1 MDERLEAGRH
11 YLTNGDRALH
21 LGYLDESRTHF
32 ETALLQFRGPDLRLG
47 EAHALRGL
55 AQVELGSGNLT
66 LAEEIAEQALTAYR
80 ALRSQLQFLPADL
93 APPELWREVETGETS
108 ALVLLGDLLTRTGR
122 LDDARGRLDDAATL
136 LVESGGSPLGA
147 VLTARGRLAMRE
159 GVLDRARVEFGRAL
173 EVYEAASDLV
183 GQCSVQV
190 SLCELE
196 RVRGDLPAADRAIR
210 RAIELARGS
219 LQPGLQGRALAALGG
234 LELQL
239 RRMREAREAYQAAL
253 PLIRAAGDHEIEG
266 FALLGLGEIQ
276 SREGDPDAT
285 NTLVEG
291 ARLVGRL
298 GHTHGLA
305 GALVRLAQ
313 HGIQLRDPQL
323 ALAAA
328 DSARRLYLAT
338 DPVRGVGQALRLE
351 VKALSLL
358 KEWPATV
365 AAAHLRAAITGPTQ
379 PNALEVMA
387 FYRARAPHPWLEELD
402 RWSVGDLRTRT
413 EMMIDEALADV
424 LDALGLEPGQLGTI
438 QGGLSIV
445 GLFLRDLSPLEEGDE
460 EEFGADV
467 GPQLGGSDLEELPT
481 EALEEIPPEDL
492 PEQPLAAEHL
502 ASPPRRRSV
511 LTPVQAP
518 ERMYTGPSSPVP
530 PDRKGS
536 GGGER

>member
-32 ETALLQFRGPDLRLG
+32 EAALLQFRGPDLRLG

-55 AQVELGSGNLT
+55 AQVELGSGNLA
-66 LAEEIAEQALTAYR
+66 LAEEIADQALVAYR
-80 ALRSQLQFLPADL
+80 ALRNQVRYLPTEH
-93 APPELWREVETGETS
+93 APAELLREVETGEAS

-122 LDDARGRLDDAATL
+122 LVDARAALDDAASI
-136 LVESGGSPLGA
+136 LVEAGGSALGA
-147 VLTARGRLAMRE
+147 VLAARGRLAMRE
-159 GVLDRARVEFGRAL
+159 GHLDRARIEFGRSL
-173 EVYEAASDLV
+173 DVYEAASDIV
-183 GQCSVQV
+183 GQCSVHV

-196 RVRGDLPAADRAIR
+196 RVRSDLPAADRAIR
-210 RAIELARGS
+210 RAIDLARGS

-239 RRMREAREAYQAAL
+239 RRMRDAREAYAAAL

-298 GHTHGLA
+298 GHTHGLS

-328 DSARRLYLAT
+328 DSARRLYLST

-379 PNALEVMA
+379 PNALEVQA
-387 FYRARAPHPWLEELD
+387 FYRARAPHLWLEELD
-402 RWSVGDLRTRT
+402 RWSIGDLRART
-413 EMMIDEALADV
+413 EVMIDGALADV

-438 QGGLSIV
+438 QGGLSVV
-445 GLFLRDLSPLEEGDE
+445 GLFLLDLSPIEELGED
-460 EEFGADV
+460 EFGADD
-467 GPQLGGSDLEELPT
+467 GTEFEELPADT
-481 EALEEIPPEDL
+481 LEEIPPEDL
-492 PEQPLAAEHL
+492 PEHPLAAEHL

-518 ERMYTGPSSPVP
+518 ERMYAGMSSPVP
-530 PDRKGS
+530 LPPKGPD
-536 GGGER
+536 GGER